1 MPPKLHE
8 VPRGTKIRVRGDV
21 KIPPAAPPIEVGE
34 ILHFNHIDGMYS
46 HCRDMAGNVVH
57 LVAWADV
64 DIVNED

>member
-8 VPRGTKIRVRGDV
+8 VPDGTKIRVRGEIKV
-21 KIPPAAPPIEVGE
+21 PPAAPLIEVGE

-46 HCRDMAGNVVH
+46 HCIDIHGNVVH

-64 DIVNED
+64 EIVDED